1 MNYAGNEVF
10 MTAAITACLVA
21 GGAGI
26 AIAQDD
32 VAKPAAEV
40 ADAAKDDYKAKAT
53 ELINAGLDWLKANQS
68 ESGAWSDEN
77 YPGLSALGLWAMA
90 RSGRE
95 DLADSRAKAAAYIS
109 RYVQSDG
116 SIYKPASGGRGTGGL
131 STYNTAICMTALHA
145 HDKVA
150 FQKEILKAREFVAS
164 SQLEGDSAPGAGGF
178 GYEKPVVGGRP
189 GRADLSNTGLALMAM
204 RLTQDVEDLRPADS
218 KNADVDWKAALAFVE
233 SMQIKAP
240 GTPDDGAF
248 GYEASGE
255 RGGQRPGSANAAG
268 AQGMRPASPDT
279 TREAAQRGERR
290 GSPQNGGQGR
300 PRESLRTFGSMT
312 YAGLESMIYAQV
324 DLADPRVR
332 STIEWAGRNWTVAEN
347 PGQGIKG
354 LYYYYVILS
363 KALVLAGDVDLVAE
377 NGAKIDWR
385 KDIVEQLE
393 KSKDADGFWANE
405 DNTFWEGD
413 PALVTAYAVLAL
425 ESAMG
430 L

>member
-1 MNYAGNEVF
+1 MEHSQKSYLLSVAV
-10 MTAAITACLVA
+10 AALSVMGGVPVA
-21 GGAGI
+21 M
-26 AIAQDD
+26 AQD
-32 VAKPAAEV
+32 AGAAPAAS
-40 ADAAKDDYKAKAT
+40 ADAVQIDYKAKAT

-90 RSGRE
+90 RSGRA
-95 DLADSRAKAAAYIS
+95 DLAESRAKAAAYIS
-109 RYVQSDG
+109 RYVQTDG
-116 SIYKPASGGRGTGGL
+116 SIYKPATGGRGTGGL

-164 SQLEGDSAPGAGGF
+164 SQLEGDSTPGAGGF
-178 GYEKPVVGGRP
+178 GYDKPTVGGRP
-189 GRADLSNTGLALMAM
+189 QRADLSNTGLALMAM
-204 RLTQDVEDLRPADS
+204 RLTQDVEDLRPGDS
-218 KNADVDWKAALAFVE
+218 KNADVDWNAALAFVE

-248 GYEASGE
+248 GYEAAGE
-255 RGGQRPGSANAAG
+255 RGGPRQ
-268 AQGMRPASPDT
+268 
-279 TREAAQRGERR
+279 GERR
-290 GSPQNGGQGR
+290 GPRPEGAKADGEARNPAETPKSPGDRDAPQEGGQGR
-300 PRESLRTFGSMT
+300 KRESLRTFGSMT

-324 DLADPRVR
+324 DITDPRVR
-332 STIEWAGRNWTVAEN
+332 STIEWAGRNWTVTEN
-347 PGQGIKG
+347 PGQGIRG

-363 KALVLAGDVDLVAE
+363 KALVLAGDTDLVSE
-377 NGAKIDWR
+377 DGTKIDWR

-393 KSKDADGFWANE
+393 KSKDAEGFWAND

-425 ESAMG
+425 ESAIG